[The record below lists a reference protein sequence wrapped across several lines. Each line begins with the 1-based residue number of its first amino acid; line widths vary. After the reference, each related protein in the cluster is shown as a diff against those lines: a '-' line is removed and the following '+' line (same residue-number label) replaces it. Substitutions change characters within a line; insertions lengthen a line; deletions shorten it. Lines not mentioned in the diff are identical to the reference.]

1 MCERESDCGHMPCP
15 LPTPVV
21 SQPRRLYR
29 LAVEEGFTRGR
40 VVAQVAACC
49 LYIICRQ
56 EAKPFMM
63 IDLSDLL
70 QVKRLRGGVLGFAG
84 VWVVVMVC

>member
-1 MCERESDCGHMPCP
+1 MGTVTITQELLLLLLLLSAAA
-15 LPTPVV
+15 V
-21 SQPRRLYR
+21 SPPPHLRLYR

-56 EAKPFMM
+56 ESKPFML

-70 QVKRLRGGVLGFAG
+70 QVCVDNS
-84 VWVVVMVC
+84 V